1 MATSSRTYR
10 TLIHTTIA
18 IIVLLSS
25 VAVCKPVQAQS
36 ISAAKFL
43 IGFQPETTYAE
54 RQAVF
59 EMLDVIPLRWIGAAD
74 VVQVTPRSDDTAY
87 SGNTVFASSALE
99 AASPYITYI
108 ESDAIVSG
116 DMAPNDP
123 AFNSPSL
130 VYGQTLLEAPL
141 GWNISTGISTTI
153 IAILDSGINPE
164 HVEFTGR
171 VLPGYDFINDDED
184 ALDDHG
190 HGTHVAGI
198 AAAALNN
205 EQGAAGICPQCMIL
219 PVKVLDSANKGTWG
233 TVAEGIYFAV
243 DAGARVINLS
253 LGASVSS
260 RTLETAVKYAEDH
273 DVIVVASAGNA
284 ASSTPYFPAA
294 LPYVVAVGATT
305 DQDALWP
312 LSNTGEHIDL
322 TAPGYRVYSTYNN
335 LDYVYMSGTSMA
347 SPFVTGLVGLLASFN
362 PALTS
367 AEIIDLMT
375 ANADDLGDAG
385 KDATFGYGRINAK
398 QAMVAANGGVL
409 VPDLPEEPEEPE
421 EPEQPV
427 SPLPMDSSASIF
439 LPVVTRG

>member
-10 TLIHTTIA
+10 TLIHIALA
-18 IIVLLSS
+18 IIVLISS
-25 VAVCKPVQAQS
+25 VSICQPVQAQS
-36 ISAAKFL
+36 ASTASFL
-43 IGFQPETTYAE
+43 VGFQPGATDAE
-54 RQAVF
+54 RQAVL
-59 EMLDVIPLRWIGAAD
+59 EMLNVIPLRWIASAN
-74 VVQVTPRSDDTAY
+74 VVQVTPRNPDA
-87 SGNTVFASSALE
+87 VFASSALE

-108 ESDAIVSG
+108 ESDVIVSG
-116 DMAPNDP
+116 DLAPNDP
-123 AFNSPSL
+123 AFTSPSL
-130 VYGQTLLEAPL
+130 VYGQTILEAPL

-153 IAILDSGINPE
+153 IAILDSGLNPE

-171 VLPGYDFINDDED
+171 VLPGYDFINDDD
-184 ALDDHG
+184 APLDDHG

-219 PVKVLDSANKGTWG
+219 PVKVLDNANRGTWG

-260 RTLETAVKYAEDH
+260 RTLENAVLYAEEH

-305 DQDALWP
+305 DSDALWP
-312 LSNTGEHIDL
+312 LSNTGDHIDL

-335 LDYVYMSGTSMA
+335 LDYAYMSGTSMA
-347 SPFVTGLVGLLASFN
+347 SPFITGLVGLLASFN
-362 PALTS
+362 PALTGT
-367 AEIIDLMT
+367 EIIDFMT

-385 KDATFGYGRINAK
+385 KDATFGYGRVNVK
-398 QAMVAANGGVL
+398 RAMVAANGGVA
-409 VPDLPEEPEEPE
+409 VTDPVEEPEEEPE
-421 EPEQPV
+421 EPEQPI
-427 SPLPMDSSASIF
+427 SPLPMDSSAAIF